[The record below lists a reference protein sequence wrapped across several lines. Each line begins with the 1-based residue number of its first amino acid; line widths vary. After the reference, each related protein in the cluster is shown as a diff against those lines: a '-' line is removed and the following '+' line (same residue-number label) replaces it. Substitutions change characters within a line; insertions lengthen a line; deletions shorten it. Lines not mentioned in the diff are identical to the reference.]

1 MKKIFITLLM
11 LVSLTNAAEVYAT
24 FTVLPLKDAN
34 IAFISSGIIN
44 KIYVDVGSKVK
55 KDEIL
60 AQLENSD
67 IKALL
72 QVAQTTYKYAKKS
85 YERQLKIKD
94 LIDEAKFDTVANRYE
109 SAKDQLAYQK
119 ALYNKT
125 FLKAPFDGVIYD
137 REIEVGDAVS
147 GMMLRTAFK
156 IQSKIK
162 RKLLL
167 AFDQKNRKFIKVG
180 DRFEYKV
187 DGDNKKYVGIISK
200 IYPRANINDRKIKAE
215 VIAKD
220 FLPGLFGDGFILT
233 KLKD

>member
-11 LVSLTNAAEVYAT
+11 FVSLINAAEVYAT

-34 IAFISSGIIN
+34 IAFISSGIIK

-55 KDEIL
+55 KGEIL
-60 AQLENSD
+60 SQLENSD
-67 IKALL
+67 TKALL
-72 QVAQTTYKYAKKS
+72 QVAQTAYKYAKKS

-119 ALYNKT
+119 TLYNKT
-125 FLKAPFDGVIYD
+125 FLKAPFDGIIYD
-137 REIEVGDAVS
+137 KEIEVGDAVS
-147 GMMLRTAFK
+147 GLMLRTAFK
-156 IQSKIK
+156 IQNKTK

-167 AFDQKNRKFIKVG
+167 AFDQKNRKFIKIG
-180 DRFEYKV
+180 DKFEYKV
-187 DGDNKKYVGIISK
+187 DGDNKKYIGIISK

-215 VIAKD
+215 VITKD
-220 FLPGLFGDGFILT
+220 FLPGLFGDGFIIT
-233 KLKD
+233 KSKK

>member
-1 MKKIFITLLM
+1 M

-125 FLKAPFDGVIYD
+125 FLKAPFNGVIYD